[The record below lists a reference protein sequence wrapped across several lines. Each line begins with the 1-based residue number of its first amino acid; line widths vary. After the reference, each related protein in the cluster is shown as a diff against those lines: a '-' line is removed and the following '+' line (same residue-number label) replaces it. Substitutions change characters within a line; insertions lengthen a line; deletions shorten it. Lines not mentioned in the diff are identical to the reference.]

1 VTLKWLDPK
10 QLYNGFVIRG
20 AIKFQ
25 VFFQSFTI
33 LGFSSLNYQIPGFST
48 ISGFL
53 ATLNNATWAKKN
65 LCIYYFSVHKK
76 FWGKNLFLFTQ
87 NQS

>member
-1 VTLKWLDPK
+1 MTLKWLDPK

-53 ATLNNATWAKKN
+53 ATLNNATWAKKKP
-65 LCIYYFSVHKK
+65 VHI
-76 FWGKNLFLFTQ
+76 LFQCTQ
-87 NQS
+87 KVLG